1 MNIRISGSSIW
12 NLTSSIK
19 YLESSIWYPASN
31 EIVTQNN
38 DILKG
43 KVVICTYPEKEQDE
57 LVTMLA
63 SEGATVLSM
72 PVIEISPLPF
82 QLKKNINEYD
92 WLIFT
97 SKNAVQPFTENYPE
111 IPCKIAALGEQTA
124 EKLEQFHLPPAFV
137 GSGKSAHNFVDEF
150 LPKLRDNENVLVVLG
165 NLAPDTLQQK
175 LGTKAHIDRVNV
187 YQTNPA
193 STIASN
199 VLERIEKNEYDALIV
214 TSPSAVR
221 ALIHKLKTEPEK
233 LRFISIGKTT
243 TAEINKYK
251 AEPLVTAIEPSYKGL
266 AETTIRFY
274 QSKVKI

>member
-1 MNIRISGSSIW
+1 
-12 NLTSSIK
+12 
-19 YLESSIWYPASN
+19 
-31 EIVTQNN
+31 VTQDN

-43 KVVICTYPEKEQDE
+43 RTFICTYPEKTQDE
-57 LVTMLA
+57 LIAML
-63 SEGATVLSM
+63 SGQGAKVLSM

-82 QLKKNINEYD
+82 QLEKGINQYD

-97 SKNAVQPFTENYPE
+97 SKNAVQPFTDRYPKVS
-111 IPCKIAALGEQTA
+111 CKIAALGEQTDQ
-124 EKLEQFHLPPAFV
+124 KLEQFHLQSAFV
-137 GSGKSAHNFVDEF
+137 GSGKSAHDFVNEF
-150 LPKLRDNENVLVVLG
+150 SPELQNNEKVLVILG

-175 LGTKAHIDRVNV
+175 LGTKAQVDRINV

-193 STIASN
+193 STIAPN
-199 VLERIEKNEYDALIV
+199 LLERIEKDKYDALIV

-221 ALIHKLKTEPEK
+221 ALIHKLKTTPEK
-233 LRFISIGKTT
+233 LRFISIGTTT

-251 AEPLVTAIEPSYKGL
+251 AKLLATATEPSYKGL